1 MQLKIIFAEKIA
13 LKSTSSFTFKISI
26 KTESLSKSF
35 REVHPAYWIITQLRV
50 TLRVPKA
57 AAAKEAV
64 RGLAKVLLIAISVMA
79 SNAKKEDNLGTV
91 NETRKSSEEAAPEIS
106 ISATQNDNTAYNSTG
121 DNKDNRSSSF
131 QQECKRKSSKDRINR
146 KRKWIRN
153 KKSNDKKFDED
164 KDRIK
169 GEGEENEGV
178 DEDEEDDDDN
188 EDENR
193 EKNKNDEEGDT
204 YDNEYKADK
213 LIQSKHNKCVD
224 VCPSLIIDNKKQGAS
239 QTVQSVETKEADCK
253 DEALGNHNQFA
264 EFNKITAPVHTY
276 VAPEQALVTRVEL
289 VVPAP
294 MSAPS
299 AASAAAAVAAV
310 FESVSHNS
318 SSKLQYDSDVLF
330 NDASSAALSKN
341 NEAIK
346 NNGCATDS
354 SKLNVRIPTN
364 ITSATGD
371 ILSTTERRATIWA
384 PHDEYKD
391 THNHTK
397 IHEDTSGSGSLDHME
412 QSRGHLHHGSE
423 TDYLPIDAVP
433 NTYQQSD
440 IYQHR
445 QQQQQQHEQQLQQ
458 HHHHDQ
464 QQQRQSLVPPSELL
478 LQIEKEA
485 GVVGFGQMHQLHH
498 HHALAQQQLSHQDSP
513 FQNNMYA
520 QMMQHQHQQQHHL
533 HHSLHQQ
540 SIHNEQ
546 QQHQL
551 QQHQQQHQQ
560 QSIHFPNYDH
570 QHYSQEQL
578 FNMHHPLADQ
588 CQTQSQQQSHHIECH
603 DHLQQ
608 QQQRTNHPQ
617 QQMQDA
623 YHDLMMDE
631 YHEDPATVYKL

>member
-1 MQLKIIFAEKIA
+1 MT
-13 LKSTSSFTFKISI
+13 STSSFTFKISL
-26 KTESLSKSF
+26 KTESLSKSL
-35 REVHPAYWIITQLRV
+35 REVPSTNLIITKLRV

-64 RGLAKVLLIAISVMA
+64 RGLAKVLIIAISVMA
-79 SNAKKEDNLGTV
+79 LNAKKEDTV
-91 NETRKSSEEAAPEIS
+91 NETRKSSEAGEPELTI
-106 ISATQNDNTAYNSTG
+106 TQNNTTAYNSTG
-121 DNKDNRSSSF
+121 DNKDSRSSSF
-131 QQECKRKSSKDRINR
+131 QHECKRKSSKDRINR

-153 KKSNDKKFDED
+153 KKSNEKFDED

-169 GEGEENEGV
+169 REGEESEEV
-178 DEDEEDDDDN
+178 DDDEEDDDDS
-188 EDENR
+188 EDEKR
-193 EKNKNDEEGDT
+193 GKNKNDEEDDT
-204 YDNEYKADK
+204 YDNEYKADE

-224 VCPSLIIDNKKQGAS
+224 VCPSLIIDNKKQCAS
-239 QTVQSVETKEADCK
+239 QPVKSLETKEADCK

-264 EFNKITAPVHTY
+264 EFNKITSPVHTY

-299 AASAAAAVAAV
+299 AASAASAAAAVAAV

-330 NDASSAALSKN
+330 DDASSATLSKN

-384 PHDEYKD
+384 PHDEYKG
-391 THNHTK
+391 THNQTQ
-397 IHEDTSGSGSLDHME
+397 IHEDTPGSGSLNHME

-423 TDYLPIDAVP
+423 TDHLPIDAVP

-445 QQQQQQHEQQLQQ
+445 HQQQQQHEQQLQQ
-458 HHHHDQ
+458 HHHQDQ
-464 QQQRQSLVPPSELL
+464 QQQRLSLVPPSELL

-498 HHALAQQQLSHQDSP
+498 HHALAHQQLSHQESP

-560 QSIHFPNYDH
+560 QSIHFPNYEH

-608 QQQRTNHPQ
+608 QQQRANHPQ

-631 YHEDPATVYKL
+631 YHEDPATAYKL

>member
-1 MQLKIIFAEKIA
+1 MT
-13 LKSTSSFTFKISI
+13 STSSFTFKISL
-26 KTESLSKSF
+26 KTESLSKSL
-35 REVHPAYWIITQLRV
+35 REVPSTNLIITKLRV

-64 RGLAKVLLIAISVMA
+64 RGLAKVLIIAISVMA
-79 SNAKKEDNLGTV
+79 LNAKKEDNLGTV
-91 NETRKSSEEAAPEIS
+91 NETRKSSEAGEPELTI
-106 ISATQNDNTAYNSTG
+106 TQNNTTAYNSTG
-121 DNKDNRSSSF
+121 DNKDSRSSSF
-131 QQECKRKSSKDRINR
+131 QHECKRKSSKDRINR

-153 KKSNDKKFDED
+153 KKSNEKFDED

-169 GEGEENEGV
+169 REGEESEEV
-178 DEDEEDDDDN
+178 DDDEEDDDDS
-188 EDENR
+188 EDEKR
-193 EKNKNDEEGDT
+193 GKNKNDEEDDT
-204 YDNEYKADK
+204 YDNEYKADE

-224 VCPSLIIDNKKQGAS
+224 VCPSLIIDNKKQCAS
-239 QTVQSVETKEADCK
+239 QPVKSLETKEADCK

-264 EFNKITAPVHTY
+264 EFNKITSPVHTY

-299 AASAAAAVAAV
+299 AASAASAAAAVAAV

-330 NDASSAALSKN
+330 DDASSATLSKN

-384 PHDEYKD
+384 PHDEYKG
-391 THNHTK
+391 THNQTQ
-397 IHEDTSGSGSLDHME
+397 IHEDTPGSGSLNHME

-423 TDYLPIDAVP
+423 TDHLPIEAVP

-445 QQQQQQHEQQLQQ
+445 HQQQQQHEQQLQQ
-458 HHHHDQ
+458 HHHQDQ
-464 QQQRQSLVPPSELL
+464 QQQRLSLVPPSELL

-498 HHALAQQQLSHQDSP
+498 HHALAHQQLSHQESP

-560 QSIHFPNYDH
+560 QSIHFPNYEH

-608 QQQRTNHPQ
+608 QQQRANHPQ

-631 YHEDPATVYKL
+631 YHEDPATAYKL